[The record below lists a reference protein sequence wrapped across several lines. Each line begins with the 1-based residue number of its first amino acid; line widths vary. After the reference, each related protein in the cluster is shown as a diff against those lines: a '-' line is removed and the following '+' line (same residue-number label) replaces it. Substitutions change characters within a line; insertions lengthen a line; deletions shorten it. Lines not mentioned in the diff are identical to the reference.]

1 MKKKVI
7 YLDPKQPI
15 EKRVND
21 LLKRMTIDE
30 KIDQMFTTGCNELEP
45 ILEKVKNG
53 ELDGISA
60 SFVYYG
66 FNIETYNTLQ
76 RHQVEN
82 TRLGIPFI
90 LACENTHGLS
100 NPMATIFPTTGC
112 MAATFDEKLI
122 GKFAKLSAREARIL
136 GITQVYAPNVD
147 ISWDLRWGR
156 VEENYGEDPYLTS
169 KMATEVV
176 KNFQKEGV
184 AATVKHYIAY
194 GLGEGGLN
202 IAPAHIGEREVREY
216 MLPPFES
223 CLKQGGAWSIM
234 PSYNEVDGVPVH
246 ASKLWMKDVLRNE
259 LGFDGMVMTDYGA
272 SNMFKILHRTIDEPV
287 EAGRILCDNE
297 VDMEG
302 CGYFGYCDKFRE
314 EVKSGKY
321 PISKVDQCVKNIL
334 RLKFRLGLFENP
346 YAKIEKVSQI
356 HTPTAVALAREIAQK
371 GIVLLKNDGI
381 LPLKLEQKVAVI
393 GPNANVSQLGNYI
406 YYGHFDKNST
416 ESCVAEE
423 SLSLKEVFETE
434 NKNFLFTQ
442 GSEFERTDDEMLKS
456 AYETALASD
465 VVVLALGD
473 NSKGGTYG
481 GNQDS
486 GQTATSS
493 RAVTSGEGFDLNSIE
508 LTPVQRKL
516 FDAVKKAKKP
526 IVMILYGGRPHAIT
540 EQLDSTSA
548 VLFAFGAG
556 EQGNQA
562 MLDILY
568 GKVNPSGK
576 LPISFPRSTGHL
588 PCFYNYKPSARGNIY
603 QAPGTPDKPGYDY
616 VFDTPKALFPFG
628 YGLSYTKFTYENLQV
643 EKLGKRSFKVSVT
656 VRNDGEYDG
665 DESVLLFLSQR
676 TQRVTPMVKKLRAFK
691 RISLK
696 KGESQTV
703 TFKLGKSDFTFVDV
717 DMKRRVATGQCRV
730 IVESL
735 QENIVVE

>member
-1 MKKKVI
+1 MELLTKASH
-7 YLDPKQPI
+7 DP
-15 EKRVND
+15 
-21 LLKRMTIDE
+21 
-30 KIDQMFTTGCNELEP
+30 EP
-45 ILEKVKNG
+45 NQR
-53 ELDGISA
+53 ELD
-60 SFVYYG
+60 
-66 FNIETYNTLQ
+66 NLQ
-76 RHQVEN
+76 IAYEA
-82 TRLGIPFI
+82 
-90 LACENTHGLS
+90 ACES
-100 NPMATIFPTTGC
+100 
-112 MAATFDEKLI
+112 
-122 GKFAKLSAREARIL
+122 
-136 GITQVYAPNVD
+136 
-147 ISWDLRWGR
+147 
-156 VEENYGEDPYLTS
+156 
-169 KMATEVV
+169 
-176 KNFQKEGV
+176 
-184 AATVKHYIAY
+184 
-194 GLGEGGLN
+194 
-202 IAPAHIGEREVREY
+202 
-216 MLPPFES
+216 
-223 CLKQGGAWSIM
+223 
-234 PSYNEVDGVPVH
+234 
-246 ASKLWMKDVLRNE
+246 
-259 LGFDGMVMTDYGA
+259 
-272 SNMFKILHRTIDEPV
+272 
-287 EAGRILCDNE
+287 
-297 VDMEG
+297 
-302 CGYFGYCDKFRE
+302 
-314 EVKSGKY
+314 
-321 PISKVDQCVKNIL
+321 
-334 RLKFRLGLFENP
+334 
-346 YAKIEKVSQI
+346 
-356 HTPTAVALAREIAQK
+356 
-371 GIVLLKNDGI
+371 IVLLKNDGI

-526 IVMILYGGRPHAIT
+526 IIMILYGGRPHAIT

-643 EKLGKRSFKVSVT
+643 EKLGKRSFKVRVT

-703 TFKLGKSDFTFVDV
+703 TFKLGKADFTFVDV